1 MNIKEFWMDVLRAAA
16 IIGVVM
22 ALSHV
27 IEQYILFYSS
37 MSLYNA
43 SMALMVEWFIS
54 TAAFAGLL
62 YYFMRRVALA
72 WNDRVEVGDGIV
84 VEIPFTYT
92 RAVSYG
98 LIASMLVG
106 LFVGVIH
113 ILFVDYMGG
122 FDLYRTGQLAYFE
135 EVKSLMGAYNEMLG
149 VEVMPM
155 DNMDATTEQIE
166 NMEQPSMFWTIISQ
180 MSSFML
186 YGGVVSLIVA
196 AIARRK
202 PKAQNI
208 SNE

>member
-1 MNIKEFWMDVLRAAA
+1 MDVLRAAA

-27 IEQYILFYSS
+27 IEQYISYYSS

-43 SMALMVEWFIS
+43 SMALMVERFIS

-135 EVKSLMGAYNEMLG
+135 EVKSFMGAFNEMFG
-149 VEVMPM
+149 AEVMPM
-155 DNMDATTEQIE
+155 DIIDAYTEQIE
-166 NMEQPSMFWTIISQ
+166 NVEQPSMFWTIISQ

>member
-1 MNIKEFWMDVLRAAA
+1 MDVLRAAA

-135 EVKSLMGAYNEMLG
+135 EVKSLMGAYNEMFG
-149 VEVMPM
+149 AEVMPM

-180 MSSFML
+180 MSTFML

>member
-27 IEQYILFYSS
+27 IEQYILYYSS

-43 SMALMVEWFIS
+43 SMALMVERFIS

-122 FDLYRTGQLAYFE
+122 FDLYRTGQLAYYE
-135 EVKSLMGAYNEMLG
+135 EVKSFMGAFNEMFG
-149 VEVMPM
+149 VDVMPM
-155 DNMDATTEQIE
+155 DIMDASTEQIE
-166 NMEQPSMFWTIISQ
+166 NTEQPSMFWTIISQ

>member
-1 MNIKEFWMDVLRAAA
+1 MDVLRAAA

-27 IEQYILFYSS
+27 IEQYILYYSS

-43 SMALMVEWFIS
+43 SMALMVERFIS

-122 FDLYRTGQLAYFE
+122 FDLYRTGQLAYYE
-135 EVKSLMGAYNEMLG
+135 EVKSFMGAFNEMFG
-149 VEVMPM
+149 VDVMPM
-155 DNMDATTEQIE
+155 DIMDASTEQIE
-166 NMEQPSMFWTIISQ
+166 NTEQPSMFWTIISQ

>member
-1 MNIKEFWMDVLRAAA
+1 MDVLRAAA

-27 IEQYILFYSS
+27 IEQYILFYSD

-43 SMALMVEWFIS
+43 SMALMAEWFIS

-84 VEIPFTYT
+84 VEIPFTYA

-106 LFVGVIH
+106 LFVGVAH
-113 ILFVDYMGG
+113 TLFVDYMGG
-122 FDLYRTGQLAYFE
+122 FDLYRTEQLAYFE
-135 EVKSLMGAYNEMLG
+135 EVKGLMGAYNEMLG
-149 VEVMPM
+149 TEVIPM

-166 NMEQPSMFWTIISQ
+166 SMEQPSMFWTIISQ